1 LTNNLDALAG
11 EAFVVPPEQ
20 CPQIVAANGTCA
32 AIPAATWEHL
42 EPYFGYAPFADKNVR
57 QAMMQAI
64 NRQQI
69 VDVVFKGGAKVMNSP
84 VPGTVYYSLD
94 NPDFA
99 KEFPD
104 LAGKYKLPI
113 YTFDQAAANALL
125 DKAGWVRGADNI
137 RAKGGEK
144 LSFEYGTTRN
154 ATRQAIQALVQADLK
169 AVGIDAVTVNYPQGF
184 FAPDGPIATGKTKL
198 AQFAYSQSNY
208 STFDV
213 YSEDEL
219 WTPEDIGKQ
228 NRQQYKNKVVTEAN
242 RVLSSEL
249 DRSKIAEAAAQIQV
263 EMMNDIAVMPLVQR
277 PNIEIYRNT
286 LQNRKVT
293 NSQASQWWN
302 IMQWYFK

>member
-1 LTNNLDALAG
+1 
-11 EAFVVPPEQ
+11 
-20 CPQIVAANGTCA
+20 
-32 AIPAATWEHL
+32 
-42 EPYFGYAPFADKNVR
+42 
-57 QAMMQAI
+57 
-64 NRQQI
+64 
-69 VDVVFKGGAKVMNSP
+69 
-84 VPGTVYYSLD
+84 
-94 NPDFA
+94 
-99 KEFPD
+99 
-104 LAGKYKLPI
+104 
-113 YTFDQAAANALL
+113 
-125 DKAGWVRGADNI
+125 VRGADGI

-184 FAPDGPIATGKTKL
+184 FAPDGPISTGKTKL
-198 AQFAYSQSNY
+198 AQFAYNQSNY
-208 STFDV
+208 SNFDV

-242 RVLSSEL
+242 RVLGSEL
-249 DRSKIAEAAAQIQV
+249 DRAKIAEAAAQIQV

-277 PNIEIYRNT
+277 PNIEIYRTT